1 MALQRKSGIFFGV
14 FSSSPSIQWVD
25 IIGRWDQLK
34 KGNFFVEDTKR
45 CCFWRSREEVDPE
58 MKTGKASTYSH
69 QDAFITNSLK
79 SRTTIIFSPASWL
92 SELVAKSTRSSLGQ
106 DKLGASLM
114 KVVPKLNESG
124 LLVKK
129 GLNFICLIAQKKW
142 NQTKCSM
149 KILIGKFQCNTLLL
163 ADILYASL

>member
-1 MALQRKSGIFFGV
+1 MALKRKSGFFWC
-14 FSSSPSIQWVD
+14 F
-25 IIGRWDQLK
+25 QLIPLDPVSWH
-34 KGNFFVEDTKR
+34 NRQMRPAQERQFFVEDTKR

-129 GLNFICLIAQKKW
+129 GLNFICLMHKKSEIKQNVQW
-142 NQTKCSM
+142 KCS
-149 KILIGKFQCNTLLL
+149 L
-163 ADILYASL
+163 ANFSAILYY